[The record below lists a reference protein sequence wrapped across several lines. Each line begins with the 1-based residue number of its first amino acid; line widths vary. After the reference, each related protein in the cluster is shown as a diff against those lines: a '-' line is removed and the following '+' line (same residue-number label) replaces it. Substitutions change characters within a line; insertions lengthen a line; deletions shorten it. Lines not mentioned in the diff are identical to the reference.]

1 MAEIAILSIGGIIGS
16 YFIYNKIYKNN
27 EINNKDD
34 DNDIENNNISNLID
48 ICKKDMYESKLE
60 SSLSISER
68 FRLIEYINNQL
79 KENDE
84 SKALSWIYKYTTNK
98 ELNEMKEYLFN
109 PVKYQKNYLYG
120 IR

>member
-16 YFIYNKIYKNN
+16 YLYYNKIYKNN
-27 EINNKDD
+27 EINNNDD

-79 KENDE
+79 KENEE
-84 SKALSWIYKYTTNK
+84 SKSLSWIYKYTTNK

-109 PVKYQKNYLYG
+109 PVKYEKNYLYG

>member
-1 MAEIAILSIGGIIGS
+1 MTEFAILSIGGIIGS
-16 YFIYNKIYKNN
+16 YFVYNKIYKNN
-27 EINNKDD
+27 EIEND

-79 KENDE
+79 KENEE
-84 SKALSWIYKYTTNK
+84 SKSLSWIYKYTTNK

-109 PVKYQKNYLYG
+109 RIKYEKKYLYG